1 MNMSAKT
8 RIQRLEKTAPKP
20 TVINPYSAMTDKEL
34 LQVTKGMV
42 ENADP
47 ATQEDFALLERA
59 KDILRNNGIAYTE
72 RAVTA

>member
-1 MNMSAKT
+1 MSAKQ

-20 TVINPYSAMTDKEL
+20 TVINPYAAMTDKEL
-34 LQVTKGMV
+34 LQATKRIV

-47 ATQEDFALLERA
+47 VTQEDRALLERA

-72 RAVTA
+72 RTVTA